1 MNYTDILNFEY
12 DFSKYMEAFLERNS
26 VLNLISKNEEKFLYE
41 KHIYDSLS
49 IKLFF
54 DKYNI
59 VSGNLLD
66 IGSGGGFPALP
77 IALVYPKISV
87 TALDSIQKKINA
99 ILAIKQELNIT
110 NLDVICDRAE
120 NLKEEK
126 YDIITSRAVAPIE
139 VLVKYAAPLLEPEG
153 YFVAYKSKRSVEEI
167 HDAELVL
174 QKYKLKCIDM
184 INYTLPLDE
193 LYERK
198 LLIFKRF
205 I

>member
-174 QKYKLKCIDM
+174 KKHKLKCIDM

-193 LYERK
+193 VYERK